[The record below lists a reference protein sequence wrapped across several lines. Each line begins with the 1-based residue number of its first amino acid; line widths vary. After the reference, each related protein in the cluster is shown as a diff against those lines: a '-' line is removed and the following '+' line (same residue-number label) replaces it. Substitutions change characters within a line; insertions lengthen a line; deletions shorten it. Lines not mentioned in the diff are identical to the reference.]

1 MMFWEWLKEFGI
13 MLVKLLIGIVVIA
26 AIVAFATWVAQVMIT
41 SLFWGGVV
49 IGIII
54 LIGIGVT
61 ALFEVLDRH

>member
-1 MMFWEWLKEFGI
+1 MFLEWLKEFGI
-13 MLVKLLIGIVVIA
+13 MIVKLLIGIVVIA
-26 AIVAFATWVAQVMIT
+26 ALVAFATWVAQVMIA

-49 IGIII
+49 IGVII

>member
-1 MMFWEWLKEFGI
+1 MFLEWLKEFGI
-13 MLVKLLIGIVVIA
+13 MIVKLLIGVVVIA
-26 AIVAFATWVAQVMIT
+26 ALVAFATWVAQVMIA

-49 IGIII
+49 IGVII

>member
-1 MMFWEWLKEFGI
+1 MFWEWLKEFGI
-13 MLVKLLIGIVVIA
+13 MIVKLLIGIVVIA
-26 AIVAFATWVAQVMIT
+26 ALIAFATWVAQVMIA
-41 SLFWGGVV
+41 SLFWGGVI